1 MSDPE
6 SIFDLIDLEDGLFEA
21 ALEQSGETRMSDDEL
36 DLLLLEYQPDPPE
49 ELLQRAEQ
57 GLEDYPFE
65 PEEMFQKLD
74 EDGSP
79 IKFTERDIIA
89 AASQWY
95 VRQEFRFYDVEKL
108 GTPLSRFD
116 LMQALAIRIR
126 STFTGF
132 ELTNA
137 SYKSILDVLLNS
149 PTAAPG
155 QSIPVWN
162 GTTICKPGNSQHL
175 LFHNGVVTI
184 NTWKQ
189 PAYRSL
195 NVCTP
200 TLGLFGE
207 LLEFIMPNAEER
219 DVFLDW
225 LSWCL
230 QNEHDKP
237 SWAIFL
243 FSERHGTGKSTL
255 AAIVKKLFGEE
266 NTSEQQGI
274 KPLISRFNRPI
285 LSHKLIYAEEVKV
298 APNSDDGNKLK
309 TLISERSTM
318 AEAKGRDIAP
328 IEHRCCFILTTNHK
342 PIWLEPSDRRFYII
356 KIDHEGYSAGG
367 KDYKQFVDLIGRV
380 KRSYEDP
387 QQVASLYSALK
398 KRRRSADFNPYSLD
412 VTALATEVMREIN
425 SLSNDIV
432 EELLAE
438 FIKEQRLYF
447 IPVRYS
453 QKIIEHFARRNPNA
467 AKYTFDRLGW
477 KKGKFAWGGK
487 GPVWAFYDPQ
497 CKPVRG
503 EIHSPYYSQSIED
516 YINTDLR
523 RAMDEIGFGI
533 AYETVKPN
541 ESRDYDDFG

>member
-1 MSDPE
+1 
-6 SIFDLIDLEDGLFEA
+6 
-21 ALEQSGETRMSDDEL
+21 
-36 DLLLLEYQPDPPE
+36 
-49 ELLQRAEQ
+49 
-57 GLEDYPFE
+57 
-65 PEEMFQKLD
+65 
-74 EDGSP
+74 
-79 IKFTERDIIA
+79 
-89 AASQWY
+89 
-95 VRQEFRFYDVEKL
+95 
-108 GTPLSRFD
+108 
-116 LMQALAIRIR
+116 MQALAIRIR

-195 NVCTP
+195 NVSTP

-387 QQVASLYSALK
+387 QQVASLYSALQ

-533 AYETVKPN
+533 AYETMKPN
-541 ESRDYDDFG
+541 ESRDYDDFA